1 MLESSSVL
9 SRLHTTRGRS
19 ADTSVNGMKFSAG
32 LRIVYHFSP
41 ELTLASGAST
51 TPAGLPRWGPRSALG
66 SVRAQASLNQTD
78 PTPLITHHLSLLTTP
93 CILSSPIMSIK
104 SDKWIRRMA
113 TEFKMIEPFEPEQVK
128 EIDGRRIVSYGTSSY
143 GYDIRCA
150 DEFKLFTNI
159 NSTIVDPK
167 EFDAKN
173 FVDVKGE
180 SVLIPPNSFAL
191 ARTVEYFRIPRNV
204 LTICLGKSTYA
215 RCGILVNVTPFE
227 PEWEGYV
234 TLEFS
239 NTTPLPAKIYANEGV
254 AQVVFFESDEIC
266 ETSYKDRGGKYQ
278 GQRGVTLPKL

>member
-1 MLESSSVL
+1 
-9 SRLHTTRGRS
+9 
-19 ADTSVNGMKFSAG
+19 
-32 LRIVYHFSP
+32 
-41 ELTLASGAST
+41 
-51 TPAGLPRWGPRSALG
+51 
-66 SVRAQASLNQTD
+66 
-78 PTPLITHHLSLLTTP
+78 
-93 CILSSPIMSIK
+93 
-104 SDKWIRRMA
+104 MA
-113 TEFKMIEPFEPEQVK
+113 TNCKMIEPFEPNQVK

-173 FVDVKGE
+173 FVDVKSD

-234 TLEFS
+234 TIEIS
-239 NTTPLPAKIYANEGV
+239 NTTPLPAKIYANEGI
-254 AQVVFFESDEIC
+254 AQVLFYECDVPC
-266 ETSYKDRGGKYQ
+266 EVSYADRKGKYMKQ
-278 GQRGVTLPKL
+278 VGIVGPTV